1 MAIRLACIV
10 DSLGYGGLE
19 GQVVALVNR
28 LSRERF
34 DPVIVCLRQSG
45 ECAGY
50 LRLPAPPIFELHR
63 REGHDVGLPVRLGRL
78 LRKTRTQIVHSNN
91 WSTFVEAAAAKL
103 LARVPALVHTQHG
116 LEYGGWSTSSLL
128 KRSLRRAGVAFA
140 VGMNDA
146 IVSVSRA
153 GQKWCR
159 RHWGVPA
166 GKSVLISNGIELPLQ
181 PDPQTI
187 ARVRRELGLGPGDL
201 VVGSIGTLRPVKN
214 FTGLVRAFSTTV
226 ERLPRARLLIVGD
239 GPERGAL
246 EELISG
252 LGLGDVAR
260 LVGPRSDIPELLAV
274 MDVFALA
281 SLSEGMSL
289 AVLEALGAG
298 VPVVATRVGGNPE
311 IVLDGECGILV
322 EPSDETGLSEALVEL
337 LGDDDRRRQMGVAG
351 RSSVASSYSLDAM
364 TELYEDL
371 YTRLLRP
378 G

>member
-1 MAIRLACIV
+1 
-10 DSLGYGGLE
+10 
-19 GQVVALVNR
+19 
-28 LSRERF
+28 
-34 DPVIVCLRQSG
+34 
-45 ECAGY
+45 
-50 LRLPAPPIFELHR
+50 
-63 REGHDVGLPVRLGRL
+63 

-103 LARVPALVHTQHG
+103 LAGAPALVHTQHG
-116 LEYGGWSTSSLL
+116 LEYGGWSSSSLL

-146 IVSVSRA
+146 IVSVSKA
-153 GQKWCR
+153 GQEWCR
-159 RHWGVPA
+159 RHWRVPD
-166 GKSVLISNGIELPLQ
+166 GKSVLISNGIELPLG
-181 PDPQTI
+181 PDPPAV
-187 ARVRRELGLGPGDL
+187 ARVRCELGLGTGDL

-214 FTGLVRAFSTTV
+214 FPGLVRAFSTIV
-226 ERLPRARLLIVGD
+226 ERLPCARLLIVGD

-252 LGLGDVAR
+252 LELDSAAR

-281 SLSEGMSL
+281 SHSEGMSL

-311 IVLDGECGILV
+311 IVHDGECGILV
-322 EPSDETGLSEALVEL
+322 EPGDEAGLSKALVSL
-337 LGDDDRRRQMGVAG
+337 LSDDGRRRRMGVAG
-351 RSSVASSYSLDAM
+351 RSLVASSYSLDAM
-364 TELYEDL
+364 TELYEEL